1 MCFDPDYFA
10 PEEVAFVDP
19 DISFPEDAV
28 SLDDE
33 VVGIALPAL
42 AVGRGPSGI
51 PAKSLARRAIHGSV
65 WTFIGYGGNQLI
77 RLGANIVL
85 THLLFP
91 RAFGLMVLINVLM
104 QGLQMFSDL
113 GIGPAII
120 KHARTHDPEFFN
132 TAWTMQVIRG
142 FVLWLAGCA
151 MAVPV
156 AMFYGT
162 PMLASMI
169 PVAALSALIAGFT
182 STKLYIEGRDLRL
195 ARVIGIEVLSQ
206 IVSVSVM
213 ILLAEYW
220 GSVWSL
226 VLGGVL
232 GALLKTLLSHIALPG
247 MGNRFCWDRPSAR
260 HLYHFGR
267 WIFVSTLFTFLAMQS
282 DRLLLGRL
290 TSIEELGVYSI
301 ALGMVSIGTGV
312 FEHLANRILL
322 PAMAHFRRESRHQ
335 FENMVLRSRRLI
347 LSAAA
352 IAVANMIL
360 LGPALFEWLY
370 DPRYHAAGQISQ
382 WLGLG
387 LWFTLLQRTS
397 QASLLAAGRS
407 GALALANACNCFIT
421 LVAAPI
427 GFHYWGLE
435 GFIAGW
441 TLGNLVAAVI
451 VDTSLARDGIELR
464 WQAASLTL
472 ALLALVA
479 IGFGL
484 QHVFDAQFAPHERP
498 WFIVLLSPAILSMVA
513 VAVLYLDYRN
523 SAFGRSRAL
532 ARKVAVRTAGLPE
545 DAAGALSTSAASGVN
560 RQAPGETVHRAAK

>member
-1 MCFDPDYFA
+1 MN
-10 PEEVAFVDP
+10 PE
-19 DISFPEDAV
+19 ISFPEDAV

-33 VVGIALPAL
+33 AVGAALPAL
-42 AVGRGPSGI
+42 AERGGPTGS
-51 PAKSLARRAIHGSV
+51 PAESLTRRAIHGSV
-65 WTFIGYGGNQLI
+65 LTFVGYGGSQLI

-120 KHARTHDPEFFN
+120 KHTRAHDPDFFN
-132 TAWTMQVIRG
+132 TAWTIQVIRG

-156 AMFYGT
+156 ASFYGT

-169 PVAALSALIAGFT
+169 PVAALTALISGFN
-182 STKLYIEGRDLRL
+182 STKLFIEGRELRL

-206 IVSVSVM
+206 IVSLSVM
-213 ILLAEYW
+213 ILLATYW

-232 GALLKTLLSHIALPG
+232 GTLLKALLSHIALPG
-247 MGNRFCWDRPSAR
+247 MTNRFCWDRPSAH

-290 TSIEELGVYSI
+290 TSIEELGIYSI

-312 FEHLANRILL
+312 FEQFANRILM
-322 PAMAHFRRESRHQ
+322 PAMAHYRRESLHQ
-335 FENMVLRSRRLI
+335 FENVVLKTHRLI

-360 LGPALFEWLY
+360 LGPALFDLLY
-370 DPRYHAAGQISQ
+370 DPRYHAAGKISQ

-407 GALALANACNCFIT
+407 GALALANASNCFVT
-421 LVAAPI
+421 LIAAPI
-427 GFHYWGLE
+427 AFHFWGLE

-441 TLGNLVAAVI
+441 TLGNLVATVI

-464 WQAASLTL
+464 WQSAALTL
-472 ALLALVA
+472 ALLAFVV

-484 QHVFDAQFAPHERP
+484 QRLFGSQFAQNEHP
-498 WFIVLLSPAILSMVA
+498 WFLDLLSPVILSTVA
-513 VAVLYLDYRN
+513 VAVMYFDYRN
-523 SAFGRSRAL
+523 SALGRSRAL
-532 ARKVAVRTAGLPE
+532 ARKVAGRTVALPE
-545 DAAGALSTSAASGVN
+545 DAAETLSTSAASGVN
-560 RQAPGETVHRAAK
+560 GRPQA